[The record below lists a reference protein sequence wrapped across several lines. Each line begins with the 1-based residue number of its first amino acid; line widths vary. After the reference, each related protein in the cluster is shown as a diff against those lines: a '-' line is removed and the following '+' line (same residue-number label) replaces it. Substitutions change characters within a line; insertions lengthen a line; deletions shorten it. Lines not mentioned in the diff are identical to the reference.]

1 MSPTPTIDQ
10 TLERIAA
17 LLDRI
22 DPRCDGV
29 CDVAGCIHHEPWF
42 AVAGVGTV

>member
-1 MSPTPTIDQ
+1 MNPAPTIDQ
-10 TLERIAA
+10 GLEHIAA

-22 DPRCDGV
+22 ELQCDGV
-29 CDVAGCIHHEPWF
+29 CDVAGCIHHEPRV

>member
-10 TLERIAA
+10 VLERIAA

-29 CDVAGCIHHEPWF
+29 CNVAGCIHHEPRF
-42 AVAGVGTV
+42 AVAGAGTV